1 MIIVKDMLDQKGHT
15 AWTIGPDAKVFE
27 ALELMAKKGIGALIV
42 VDKDEE
48 IVGILSER
56 DYARKIILMGRQ
68 SQDTP
73 VRDIMT
79 REVYGV
85 HMETTAEECMALMT
99 DKHFRHLPV
108 CKDGKLSGVVS
119 IGDVVKAIMTDQ
131 KVAIVNLENYI
142 MGKYQD

>member
-1 MIIVKDMLDQKGHT
+1 

-108 CKDGKLSGVVS
+108 CKDGKLDGVVS